1 MGNRFSR
8 VFGQHPT
15 SFCIRIIIRSFIQK
29 HFSYAHILASQMINE
44 IIYAEIVKL
53 TMAVQ
58 IYRVF
63 SASTHYEDL
72 NVAMM
77 SPVSNRRGSFVRSWM
92 K

>member
-1 MGNRFSR
+1 M
-8 VFGQHPT
+8 
-15 SFCIRIIIRSFIQK
+15 
-29 HFSYAHILASQMINE
+29 MNE

-53 TMAVQ
+53 TMAIQ
-58 IYRVF
+58 IYRVL